1 MDHLRRGRMLERKHE
16 MVAQEMEAEQQAMP
30 DLDSALD
37 DNSLT
42 VQRCFCFRRRS

>member
-1 MDHLRRGRMLERKHE
+1 

-37 DNSLT
+37 DGSLT
-42 VQRCFCFRRRS
+42 MRRCFRFRRRS